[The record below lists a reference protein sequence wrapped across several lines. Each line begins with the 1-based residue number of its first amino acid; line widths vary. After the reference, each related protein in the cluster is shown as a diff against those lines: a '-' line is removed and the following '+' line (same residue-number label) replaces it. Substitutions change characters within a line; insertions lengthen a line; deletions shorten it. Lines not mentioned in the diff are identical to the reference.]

1 MQRFEHRPPTKS
13 NPSHID
19 AWPPRALVR
28 QDESFALPYP
38 IAKTSSRFPEL
49 QSKSTK
55 QQERDARHRKS
66 IARVHEL
73 LDQLDPAVSFAGVSG
88 GFTLD
93 CNGVE
98 VELQVQPDFEPVFL
112 LSTRVGCCEG
122 LGYRNTQMAMRWA
135 LELNYMQQATRGGSL
150 ALNKRREIV
159 MVFSHPISV
168 TDQAEFNSI
177 VENFLD
183 TRIEVSKELYK
194 RVRAY
199 IREQQRQ

>member
-1 MQRFEHRPPTKS
+1 MQRFQS
-13 NPSHID
+13 NPSQIETLS
-19 AWPPRALVR
+19 PRALVR
-28 QDESFALPYP
+28 QDESFTLTYP
-38 IAKTSSRFPEL
+38 SAKVSSGFPEL
-49 QSKSTK
+49 QSKSKSTV
-55 QQERDARHRKS
+55 QERDARYRES

-135 LELNYMQQATRGGSL
+135 LELNYMQTNSQRLCKSLWCSQGS
-150 ALNKRREIV
+150 
-159 MVFSHPISV
+159 F
-168 TDQAEFNSI
+168 
-177 VENFLD
+177 
-183 TRIEVSKELYK
+183 
-194 RVRAY
+194 
-199 IREQQRQ
+199 RQS

>member
-1 MQRFEHRPPTKS
+1 MQRFQHRPSTKS
-13 NPSHID
+13 NSSQIETLSPH
-19 AWPPRALVR
+19 ALVR
-28 QDESFALPYP
+28 QDEPFALTHPS
-38 IAKTSSRFPEL
+38 AKVSSGFPSI
-49 QSKSTK
+49 QSKSTV
-55 QQERDARHRKS
+55 QERDVKYRES

-73 LDQLDPAVSFAGVSG
+73 LDQLDSAVSFDGVSG

-98 VELQVQPDFEPVFL
+98 VDLQVQPDSEPVFL
-112 LSTRVGCCEG
+112 LSARVGCCEG
-122 LGYRNTQMAMRWA
+122 LGNRSAQMAMRWA

-159 MVFSHPISV
+159 LVFSHPISV
-168 TDQAEFNSI
+168 MDQAEFNSI

-183 TRIEVSKELYK
+183 TRREVSKELYK

-199 IREQQRQ
+199 IRKQQRQ